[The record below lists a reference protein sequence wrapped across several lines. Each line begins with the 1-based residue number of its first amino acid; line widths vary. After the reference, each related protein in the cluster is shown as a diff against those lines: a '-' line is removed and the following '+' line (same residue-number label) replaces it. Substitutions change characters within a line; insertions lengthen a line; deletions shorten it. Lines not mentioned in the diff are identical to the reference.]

1 MNRRSFLKLGLL
13 GIAAIFLPNINI
25 GEPMNKLE
33 DLWAKM
39 ANQARLTP
47 EELQDLKIHGKSTE
61 QRNAFVAGNTTPQG
75 TLNVQTAFFS
85 LYSKILEKNETSV
98 RVEIPGNYRH
108 LLIYGAG
115 RIDSKAGS
123 DAVYLDM
130 IFNDDAGTNYAR
142 STLVQSGA
150 TVAGSAVTGESAR
163 IGHLTADGSPA
174 DYAGSFEC
182 SIPHYGSSF
191 YKQSIARG
199 GPFYDTGYPQTLH
212 KSSWSSTAKITSIT
226 LFPEASFAGAE
237 IVLGTSISIYGIL

>member
-1 MNRRSFLKLGLL
+1 MELS
-13 GIAAIFLPNINI
+13 
-25 GEPMNKLE
+25 
-33 DLWAKM
+33 DVWAKL
-39 ANQARLTP
+39 AKQERLTP
-47 EELQDLKIHGKSTE
+47 EELDFLKMQGRETQ
-61 QRNAFVAGNTTPQG
+61 QRNAFVAGNTTAQG
-75 TLNVQTAFFS
+75 TLNVKTAFFS
-85 LYSKILEKNETSV
+85 LYSNILEKNETSV
-98 RVEIPGNYRH
+98 RVEIPGSYRH

-130 IFNDDAGTNYAR
+130 LFNDDSGANYAR
-142 STLVQSGA
+142 STLIQTGA
-150 TVAGSAVTGESAR
+150 TIAGSAVAGNSAR

-212 KSSWSSTAKITSIT
+212 KSSWASTAKITSIT
-226 LFPEASFAGAE
+226 FFPEASFAGAE
-237 IVLGTSISIYGIL
+237 IVLGTSISVYGIL